1 MKKIAILLIMLLISF
16 MPVLSAQEDT
26 DDTEWQKVA
35 ENSYVNLDGITG
47 MEDIYGF
54 SFLIKAYNKGQ
65 YEPVN
70 GKKIWYTL
78 SQYTIDCAKQKYKIG
93 VIDSYGFK
101 NNFVNGD
108 YNRYAT
114 FQPIVQGTAVS
125 AVAKELC
132 RP

>member
-1 MKKIAILLIMLLISF
+1 MKKVLLILLILFIGF
-16 MPVLSAQEDT
+16 MPAFSAQSGQDED
-26 DDTEWQKVA
+26 EWMKVG
-35 ENSYVNLDGITG
+35 ENSFVNLDGITG
-47 MEDIYGF
+47 LEDIYGF

-78 SQYTIDCAKQKYKIG
+78 SQYTIDCAKNKYKIG
-93 VIDSYGFK
+93 IIDSYGFK
-101 NNFVNGD
+101 NYFVNGD
-108 YNRYAT
+108 YNRYAA

-125 AVAKELC
+125 EVAKELC

>member
-1 MKKIAILLIMLLISF
+1 MKKIALLLIILLISF
-16 MPVLSAQEDT
+16 MPAISAQEDT

-35 ENSYVNLDGITG
+35 ENSYVNLEGITG
-47 MEDIYGF
+47 TEDIYGF

-93 VIDSYGFK
+93 LIDSYGFK

>member
-1 MKKIAILLIMLLISF
+1 MKKVLLILLILFIGF
-16 MPVLSAQEDT
+16 MPAFSAQSGQDED
-26 DDTEWQKVA
+26 EWMKVG
-35 ENSYVNLDGITG
+35 ENSFVNLDGITG
-47 MEDIYGF
+47 LEDIYGF

-78 SQYTIDCAKQKYKIG
+78 SQYTIDCAKNKYKIG
-93 VIDSYGFK
+93 IIDSYGFK

-108 YNRYAT
+108 YNRYAA

-125 AVAKELC
+125 EVAKELC